1 MRNGSRLKR
10 PREPAPSECCGSGC
24 ARCVWDVYFDNL
36 EKYEH
41 KLRELRVQGIDMEE
55 SDEEEEPE
63 SFTDDEDDDDAP
75 PDYIGSVVVKYVE
88 GPSGQYPTI
97 TPLKA
102 VSRILDSFASIRDVC
117 LLLSSNSFRTG
128 DKVTDDEHAVQVI
141 DVFLD
146 KINKSEKG
154 TRSEIPS
161 PGDVVEIFVPN
172 DSDESDSGRFGE
184 VEELCSKLGIHP
196 DQWCEIHK
204 SPFVPENHFPPWL
217 PLYCRIQI
225 RTLFAYFVDISSCSY
240 LLRPIFFQTM
250 LRAASVNKTNQI
262 SSTTENENI
271 GSMKLLEACA
281 SNETAPF
288 IYKTI
293 MNGGTAL
300 CYPRLNDMLSVFP
313 FAKIPIAR
321 LLEVSGPLRP
331 RKFSVVNHTL
341 CNDNSEEQLHSVQ
354 LCLRRVD
361 FNRIDP
367 NDSCGEKN
375 DPAHV
380 LARLLRDTASSRY
393 TTNARENHFFRGHV
407 SYPLCNF
414 RSQSHTVPMY
424 VGTKLFGTSQFAEG
438 LKGALLPFT
447 SQTTLLKKPY
457 PLLILVG
464 AGTGIG
470 PMMSAV
476 HELLRYRYSN
486 AWSELTKPNCWVIY
500 GARNFSELLFHRKL
514 QEALKSNAI
523 SRYDVALSR
532 QNEEGYH
539 KYVTDVLESHSEE
552 LRSEL
557 LEKGARLF
565 ACGPA
570 AVLKSLR
577 QRLMHHILVPK
588 GNDDDESVREQRVLL
603 LERKGQLVF
612 DIWGTVNIFE

>member
-1 MRNGSRLKR
+1 MRNESRLKR

-24 ARCVWDVYFDNL
+24 ARCVWDVYFDDL

-41 KLRELRVQGIDMEE
+41 RLRELKAQGIYMEE
-55 SDEEEEPE
+55 SDEEDE
-63 SFTDDEDDDDAP
+63 SGSSTDDDDDAP
-75 PDYIGSVVVKYVE
+75 PNYIGSVVVKYVE
-88 GPSGQYPTI
+88 GPSSQYPTI

-117 LLLSSNSFRTG
+117 LLLSSNSFT
-128 DKVTDDEHAVQVI
+128 TDDKITNDEHSVQVI

-146 KINKSEKG
+146 KINKTEKG
-154 TRSEIPS
+154 TQSEIPS
-161 PGDVVEIFVPN
+161 PGDVVEIFIPN
-172 DSDESDSGRFGE
+172 DSDENNSGHFGE
-184 VEELCSKLGIHP
+184 VEEVCGRLGINP

-217 PLYCRIQI
+217 PLQCRIQI
-225 RTLFAYFVDISSCSY
+225 RTLLAYFVDISSCSY
-240 LLRPIFFQTM
+240 LLRPVFFQTL

-262 SSTTENENI
+262 SSTTGNENI
-271 GSMKLLEACA
+271 GSMKLLETCA
-281 SNETAPF
+281 SDETAPF

-293 MNGGTAL
+293 MNGGNAF

-331 RKFSVVNHTL
+331 RKFSVVHHTL
-341 CNDNSEEQLHSVQ
+341 CKNNSEEQLNSVQ

-361 FNRIDP
+361 VNRINP
-367 NDSCGEKN
+367 NDSWSEK
-375 DPAHV
+375 DTAAHV
-380 LARLLRDTASSRY
+380 LAKLLRDAASSRY
-393 TTNARENHFFRGHV
+393 TTHSEETHFFRGHV

-414 RSQSHTVPMY
+414 RSQPRSVPMY
-424 VGTKLFGTSQFAEG
+424 VGTRLFGTGKFTEG

-447 SQTTLLKKPY
+447 SQRTLLKKPY

-476 HELLRYRYSN
+476 HELLRYRYNN
-486 AWSELTKPNCWVIY
+486 ACSELTKPNCWVVY
-500 GARNFSELLFHRKL
+500 GARNSSELLFHREL
-514 QEALKSNAI
+514 QEALKLNAI

-532 QNEEGYH
+532 QNEGGYH

-565 ACGPA
+565 ACGPV

-577 QRLMHHILVPK
+577 QRLMHHILVSK
-588 GNDDDESVREQRVLL
+588 GDDDDESVREQRVLL